1 MNPKHSQSHVP
12 LMIMVQYS
20 KMAVHGNSGLASQI
34 KRLEKRKSRNQILL
48 SVPNRM
54 NLIAKLG
61 NNVSMLNVQNVKN
74 EFLKYQ
80 KKENIDRS

>member
-1 MNPKHSQSHVP
+1 
-12 LMIMVQYS
+12 
-20 KMAVHGNSGLASQI
+20 MAVHGNSGSASQI

-61 NNVSMLNVQNVKN
+61 NSVLMLNVQNVKN
-74 EFLKYQ
+74 EILKYQ
-80 KKENIDRS
+80 RKKISIEV

>member
-1 MNPKHSQSHVP
+1 
-12 LMIMVQYS
+12 
-20 KMAVHGNSGLASQI
+20 MAVHGNSGLASQI

-61 NNVSMLNVQNVKN
+61 NSVLMLNVQNVKN
-74 EFLKYQ
+74 EILKYQ
-80 KKENIDRS
+80 RKKISIEV